1 MSNAIIGALRVTL
14 GADTA
19 AFDRGLKKA
28 ETGLSKFAAT
38 ATKVLGALGVAF
50 GAQAFAGMIKGTMDA
65 IDAQAKL
72 ARAIGGTIAGLQ
84 GLERSATRSGIQSS
98 EMTAAVTRLNQ
109 ALGKAIIDGK
119 GTDGVFKRLG
129 ISAQA
134 LSRMDVD
141 ERLIAISDAMKAAGM
156 STQEMSATLRELGI
170 RQTSMVTLMQG
181 GAEEIRRSR
190 QAIQEYGAA
199 LTKIDTDKI
208 ERANDAIADIGIVF
222 QGLRNRIAVNFAEP
236 LERFANAITASARA
250 GGALRF
256 VLDGLVLVG
265 SALAGAVDLAARALE
280 TLNQHMDTIAVAA
293 STAGSMML
301 VAFGPTLLAAMN
313 AVVYAVGTAMVGAMR
328 ALTAAMMANPMIAFA
343 VALTAAVTAAYHFRD
358 EIQKA
363 IGVDVVQIAKDAGNL
378 IIGSF
383 VAAYEDIKFV
393 WEQFPNVIAAAMIGA
408 VNFVI
413 DGVNRMVNASL
424 EGLNVLIGAFN
435 ALPFLEIGLVDTSGT
450 LIDPIANNFTDALQ
464 EGLEKRSKAVA
475 EAIARDYIGELTN
488 AFQASVPAAID
499 FDLALGDLGE
509 GLERVAGGGKAA
521 AQALNQ
527 LMAEGERV
535 RLSVRTPLEELQETI
550 ARLNQLLDA
559 GAISWETYTRAVDQ
573 AQQKFEEAQNKG
585 DNLAQSLGQQFSSM
599 FEGLISGTKSAGEAI
614 ADLLKQLA
622 RLLIN
627 RAFNM
632 LFGEGGALSGLFSF
646 GGFRAN
652 GGPVQSGRAYVVGE
666 RGPELFVPNSGGSV
680 VKNSDLGGGSVTV
693 QPVFQV
699 VNNATGMVNV
709 RQEQDGNVLRAVI
722 ETVEGAMAGNVA
734 NGRGPL
740 RAALNARPA
749 FRG

>member
-343 VALTAAVTAAYHFRD
+343 VALT
-358 EIQKA
+358 
-363 IGVDVVQIAKDAGNL
+363 
-378 IIGSF
+378 
-383 VAAYEDIKFV
+383 
-393 WEQFPNVIAAAMIGA
+393 
-408 VNFVI
+408 
-413 DGVNRMVNASL
+413 
-424 EGLNVLIGAFN
+424 EGHWRGCG
-435 ALPFLEIGLVDTSGT
+435 PDRQGC
-450 LIDPIANNFTDALQ
+450 
-464 EGLEKRSKAVA
+464 
-475 EAIARDYIGELTN
+475 GE
-488 AFQASVPAAID
+488 PD
-499 FDLALGDLGE
+499 H
-509 GLERVAGGGKAA
+509 
-521 AQALNQ
+521 
-527 LMAEGERV
+527 
-535 RLSVRTPLEELQETI
+535 
-550 ARLNQLLDA
+550 
-559 GAISWETYTRAVDQ
+559 
-573 AQQKFEEAQNKG
+573 
-585 DNLAQSLGQQFSSM
+585 
-599 FEGLISGTKSAGEAI
+599 
-614 ADLLKQLA
+614 
-622 RLLIN
+622 RLL
-627 RAFNM
+627 RR
-632 LFGEGGALSGLFSF
+632 GL
-646 GGFRAN
+646 
-652 GGPVQSGRAYVVGE
+652 
-666 RGPELFVPNSGGSV
+666 
-680 VKNSDLGGGSVTV
+680 
-693 QPVFQV
+693 
-699 VNNATGMVNV
+699 
-709 RQEQDGNVLRAVI
+709 
-722 ETVEGAMAGNVA
+722 
-734 NGRGPL
+734 
-740 RAALNARPA
+740 
-749 FRG
+749 